1 MLQVDKGGDD
11 GRVGGGKEKEVRTV
25 AVLLTARQNWGEA
38 TDRIAFLGSAI
49 RDGNQVLPASR
60 PTNIP
65 GGAWRKVLISTR
77 GGRPGRSQSSGWVS
91 RASYPCSRSHAPINS
106 IGPRSDVPTSSRHR
120 QSERYQLCTGGNE
133 MRLE

>member
-65 GGAWRKVLISTR
+65 GGA
-77 GGRPGRSQSSGWVS
+77 
-91 RASYPCSRSHAPINS
+91 
-106 IGPRSDVPTSSRHR
+106 
-120 QSERYQLCTGGNE
+120 
-133 MRLE
+133 